1 MCINQGQFLQEN
13 FSIQR
18 NNEQQ
23 SLNNSSLLSQ
33 KVALAI
39 IDQKEISVL
48 LPQKLSQNLLENN
61 DFSE

>member
-33 KVALAI
+33 KIALAI